1 MTKKSLFIIGIG
13 VLLASCSVSTL
24 GEQQLN
30 VSENVNK
37 NVNKYHYTLHSNI
50 KDANL
55 DNDFMSKYKEIR
67 QLIIKEDYKKAF
79 SLARTMSDND
89 IDFDVKS
96 SLTRLIRENKK
107 IKENPDSYEIYND
120 RGKYKYEFG
129 DKKGALKDINKALE
143 INPYYSTAYLNRAFI
158 KQDNKEYEEAKK
170 DYDLAIK
177 YAPFNYEIYAKK
189 GKLLHKLGFYKEA
202 IETYTKII
210 DAENQGYYVL
220 CRGLAYYHLSDKENS
235 LNDAKQAEKLL
246 KKSNN
251 GYYKLAQQL
260 QNIDSLQ
267 SNSINDI
274 EFRLLDLA
282 NNSKSTILHDSD
294 SLIADRT
301 IMSAKKRYDRLFKKD
316 TKDEDIIR
324 YRKAYK
330 NLISGNYEKAEKLF
344 NCKEINSSDD
354 LEDELQELCRHYSW
368 AIGAKKTL
376 SKMCKNNLDA
386 SICTSL
392 GYFKLKHYDKKGA
405 IKTFD
410 KAIELNPHYSEA
422 YYYRAFIH
430 KENGDY
436 EEAIKDFDLATQYD
450 PYNAELYFNASKFFM
465 YIHTEEQEK
474 SNSSVN
480 LLDKIKE
487 NIDKAISITP
497 KNKYLITRAMYNI
510 SLYNDIDEKR
520 IKQTKDDAVAVLKK
534 ARKYNNK
541 KDMKMAEEIIKH
553 VAKLEYNYVNGIL
566 PMSICRQ
573 AYYSIDKVQEF
584 CKGFQTDTYI
594 KLAKE
599 TYSILNYKEAEKTL
613 QPQALEHTKAVASNY
628 FNKDYEAFGKNKK
641 FICTFMEISPYD
653 VVVDTG
659 IKLIELVDKH
669 VDKTKYKDNYEKFKK
684 TIISYIPKMMANSE
698 RKEELMKYV
707 KGFE

>member
-1 MTKKSLFIIGIG
+1 MTKKSLFVIGIG
-13 VLLASCSVSTL
+13 VLLASCSISIL
-24 GEQQLN
+24 GEQELN

-37 NVNKYHYTLHSNI
+37 NVNKYHYTLDSNI

-67 QLIIKEDYKKAF
+67 RLIIKEDYKKAF
-79 SLARTMSDND
+79 SLARKMADSD
-89 IDFDVKS
+89 IEFDVKS

-158 KQDNKEYEEAKK
+158 KQDNKEYEEAIK

-177 YAPFNYEIYAKK
+177 YAPYNYEIYSQK
-189 GKLLHKLGFYKEA
+189 GKLLHKLGLYKEA
-202 IETYTKII
+202 IETYTKVIN
-210 DAENQGYYVL
+210 AENKGYYVL
-220 CRGLAYYHLSDKENS
+220 CRALAYYHLGDRENS
-235 LNDAKQAEKLL
+235 LKDAKQAEKLL
-246 KKSNN
+246 KESNN
-251 GYYKLAQQL
+251 ENYKLAQNL

-267 SNSINDI
+267 SNSSNDI
-274 EFRLLDLA
+274 EFKLLDLE
-282 NNSKSTILHDSD
+282 NSDKSTILNNSD
-294 SLIADRT
+294 NLIADKT
-301 IMSAKKRYDRLFKKD
+301 ISSAKKYYDKLFSSD
-316 TKDEDIIR
+316 NKDETIIT
-324 YRKAYK
+324 YQKAYK
-330 NLISGNYEKAEKLF
+330 NLIKGNYEKAEKLF
-344 NCKEINSSDD
+344 NCKEINS
-354 LEDELQELCRHYSW
+354 LEDVEDKIQELCRHYSW
-368 AIGAKKTL
+368 NIGPIKTFSKITKTRL
-376 SKMCKNNLDA
+376 SA
-386 SICTSL
+386 STWSTI
-392 GYFKLKHYDKKGA
+392 GYFKLNNYDKKGA
-405 IKTFD
+405 IKAFD
-410 KAIELNPHYSEA
+410 KALKINPYYSEA

-430 KENGDY
+430 RENGDY

-474 SNSSVN
+474 DLSTIN

-520 IKQTKDDAVAVLKK
+520 LKQTKDDAVAVLKK